1 MARKQQ
7 NSNTPIERILIIRFS
22 SIGDIVLTTPVV
34 RCLRRQYPNAQID
47 FLVKEKFK
55 TVIEDNPHINQIFTY
70 SDNLDFTIQQLEK
83 QQYQFVVDL
92 QKNVRSK
99 TVIRRLGVPSASF
112 NKLNIKKWLWTAL
125 KINLLPKI
133 SVVERYFEAVAGL
146 GVKND
151 GQGLDYFIPE
161 KDVTELEDVPMGHW
175 SGFVGAVIGGTY
187 ETKKMPAEKWMAFV
201 EKCPYPVVLLGG
213 KEDKEMGD
221 KIAALAPGK
230 VYNSCGKFNLNESA
244 DLVKRAKVIV
254 SHDTGLMHIAA
265 AFQKAI
271 VSIWGNTRPEFGM
284 FPYYGFND
292 LENRVAPMST
302 MIKHKVYC
310 APCSKLGYQKCP
322 LGHFKCMNRIEA
334 DNIVNAVKKLWES
347 VIKQEKSE
355 GKFI

>member
-1 MARKQQ
+1 MAKKNKKQRA
-7 NSNTPIERILIIRFS
+7 PIERILVIRFS

-47 FLVKEKFK
+47 YLVKEKFK
-55 TVIEDNPHINQIFTY
+55 TVIEDNPHINNIITFK
-70 SDNLDFTIQQLEK
+70 DDLNATINELAK
-83 QQYQFVVDL
+83 NQYQYIVDL
-92 QKNVRSK
+92 QKNIRSK
-99 TVIRRLGVPSASF
+99 TVIKKLGVESATF
-112 NKLNIKKWLWTAL
+112 NKLNFKKWLWVYS

-133 SVVERYFEAVAGL
+133 SVVERYFEAVADL

-161 KDVTELEDVPMGHW
+161 KDVTDLEDVPLGHW

-201 EKCPYPVVLLGG
+201 EKCPFPIVLLGG
-213 KEDKEMGD
+213 PEDKEMGD
-221 KIAALAPGK
+221 KIASVDPGK

-244 DLVKRAKVIV
+244 DLVQRAKVIV
-254 SHDTGLMHIAA
+254 THDTGLMHIAA

-271 VSIWGNTRPEFGM
+271 VSVWGNTRPEFGM

-292 LENRVAPMST
+292 LENRVAPMSVI
-302 MIKHKVYC
+302 IKHKIYC
-310 APCSKLGYQKCP
+310 APCSKLGYKKCP

-334 DNIVNAVKKLWES
+334 EEIVTSVEKLWHS
-347 VIKQEKSE
+347 VIQQEKSE